1 MRWSFMFDHLK
12 HEYKKIRDEI
22 ISGAE
27 YTERCTHAK
36 KLHKKRGG
44 SRWDL

>member
-1 MRWSFMFDHLK
+1 MFDHLK

-36 KLHKKRGG
+36 NLRKRGD
-44 SRWDL
+44 SKWDL

>member
-36 KLHKKRGG
+36 NLRKRGD
-44 SRWDL
+44 SKWDL